1 VARPGHF
8 YSAAIKSLPRLI
20 GYSCSITTKASL
32 LPCEPTATFDAFCA
46 IWTGVTKAD
55 VSKWCQIGFTR
66 RRYSGSTTVNF
77 WIKVEVK
84 AGPAAAD
91 YYYHTHAAP
100 AVGSTH
106 KYHGELNPSSG
117 RWDVYMDDVWIDGFT
132 NRGWISDSGD
142 RVDYTG
148 EVYDENAQMSG
159 TSADRCVFSNCQYK
173 VAPPASASSS
183 SRSSSA
189 APSPPFVNAA
199 LTNANLTNS
208 DASKWGNRLIS
219 GTSFEIWD
227 KRH

>member
-1 VARPGHF
+1 M
-8 YSAAIKSLPRLI
+8 
-20 GYSCSITTKASL
+20 
-32 LPCEPTATFDAFCA
+32 
-46 IWTGVTKAD
+46 TKAD

-100 AVGSTH
+100 AIGSTH
-106 KYHGELNPSSG
+106 KYAGELNSATG
-117 RWDVYMDDVWIDGFT
+117 QWNVYMDDAWLDGFT
-132 NRGWISDSGD
+132 NAGWVGDTGD

-148 EVYDENAQMSG
+148 EVYDVNTQMSG
-159 TSADRCVFSNCQYK
+159 TDADRCLFSNCQYK
-173 VAPPASASSS
+173 VASGAGS
-183 SRSSSA
+183 SSSA
-189 APSPPFVNAA
+189 APNPPFVNAG
-199 LTNANLTNS
+199 LTAGNMTNS
-208 DASKWGNRLIS
+208 DASKWGNRLLS